1 MKQLIPSPL
10 GRSVQ
15 KAVIGLAAAALLAA
29 ACAKEPPAGPGKLTN
44 PSYTAA
50 QFDDIAQRVFGP
62 IYPYLAKQVVQDY
75 GITEGVAVDAGCG
88 PGYWAVELARITSLQ
103 ITALDLDPEAV
114 AISRRNIAAAGL
126 EGRIRAV
133 QGDIEALP
141 FKDESV
147 DLVVSR
153 GSYPFWKNKAA
164 AFRELLRVLKP
175 GGTAYVGGGL
185 GSLLPAAERTRIRE
199 IMDKEK
205 IGPPQELE
213 VSFEEMG
220 RILRQAGIP
229 VFKISRD
236 EGCLCGLWVEFFK
249 PAEKAGA
256 SRL

>member
-1 MKQLIPSPL
+1 MNKRSFPL
-10 GRSVQ
+10 PKRTARIA
-15 KAVIGLAAAALLAA
+15 AVGLAAAVFLSA
-29 ACAKEPPAGPGKLTN
+29 ACTQEPSAGPAKLTN
-44 PSYTAA
+44 PKYTAA

-75 GITEGVAVDAGCG
+75 GLTEGVAVDAGSG
-88 PGYWAVELARITSLQ
+88 PGYWAVELARITNLQ

-114 AISRRNIAAAGL
+114 AIARRNIAAAGL
-126 EGRIRAV
+126 EGRIKAV

-153 GSYPFWKNKAA
+153 GSYPFWKNKVA
-164 AFRELLRVLKP
+164 AFRELRRVLKP
-175 GGTAYVGGGL
+175 GGVAYVGGGL
-185 GSLLPAAERTRIRE
+185 GNLLPAAERTRIRE

-205 IGPPQELE
+205 IGPPQQLE

-220 RILRQAGIP
+220 RLLREAGIP

-236 EGCLCGLWVEFFK
+236 EGCLCGLWVEFRK
-249 PAEKAGA
+249 PAAATPG
-256 SRL
+256 SRP